1 MRCVL
6 IASSAAELLF
16 YWADAA
22 FLRRLRPPAAAAVQ
36 GPAVEDSLNTLF
48 APLIISCTALLE
60 KLSDTYTCFRAE
72 HGRHLHVLHMFGD
85 CLYIAVNGDGTESED
100 DLRRTLFVLRR
111 LVEAHCGLVTLDSHL
126 IRKELRPADSEQRE
140 RVWSLLR
147 GLLET
152 YLRLREEDQSFAVEA
167 VERLIHPQ
175 LCEQCIEFLER
186 QVVQYINASPER
198 GGDEVGHAF
207 LLVHT
212 KLLAFYS
219 SRNASSI
226 RPADLLILI
235 LLVQDLYPSQSA
247 EEELGPQPEA
257 GKVLPQGPKRSD
269 SIPVSSPSSRGG
281 AEKESDDQD
290 TDDLSTPE
298 VYYTPQPSPGRQSTG
313 ECLAGKE
320 PCAGPAA
327 PQGVWGGA
335 WGTGRQSRAAAF
347 PAGSES
353 WSESPEP
360 AAAGDADSAD
370 VQVAEDLLQTLEPLV
385 PEASNPRRIFLDANL
400 REGYCPLLP
409 HTMHCLPLWP
419 GISLVLLTKVSCK
432 VKAAELGW
440 VLPDLSPSS
449 TTGPYDPRGRHLAP
463 AAGWV
468 LAAGEEAGRGA
479 GGGSPPQLS
488 HPDRAA
494 AAHGQVC
501 EEAERAGHPVA
512 ERLGGVQEQDIL
524 PQRAWEQPGAAA
536 GSGHGE
542 AAALLR
548 VPPALP
554 QLRQPEPVAGPAGP
568 CPEADEG
575 EAAGLA
581 GLPAGE
587 EQAQHHHGVISLP
600 AARAGRDPRRVGG
613 GGHVGKV
620 KAVRGASPGP
630 GGCPKRA
637 LRLLD
642 ALNLP
647 HVPGGLS
654 WPGALHLRR
663 PHGWA
668 DDGSVAQHGGEVQ
681 LGAGQGASGRVR
693 QEQGLVPGR
702 AGPAIP
708 AEGLHDSDAAGR
720 RLLLLLLPLVRERAG
735 LQAGGDGGARPLRRL
750 RSHRDAGRRLLQE
763 AAALLQQEPPGRGGE
778 VLRAADRAPGHH
790 PLRAGGPAGLRLG
803 PAPLGAFPHPPALS
817 RPRGWD

>member
-140 RVWSLLR
+140 HVWSLLR

-257 GKVLPQGPKRSD
+257 GKVLPQGPKRSE

-313 ECLAGKE
+313 
-320 PCAGPAA
+320 
-327 PQGVWGGA
+327 
-335 WGTGRQSRAAAF
+335 
-347 PAGSES
+347 SES

-360 AAAGDADSAD
+360 AAAGDADFAD

-440 VLPDLSPSS
+440 VLPDPSPSS

-554 QLRQPEPVAGPAGP
+554 QHLQPEPVAGPAGP

-587 EQAQHHHGVISLP
+587 EQAQHHHGV
-600 AARAGRDPRRVGG
+600 
-613 GGHVGKV
+613 
-620 KAVRGASPGP
+620 
-630 GGCPKRA
+630 
-637 LRLLD
+637 
-642 ALNLP
+642 
-647 HVPGGLS
+647 VPGGLS

-708 AEGLHDSDAAGR
+708 AEGLHNSDAAGR

-763 AAALLQQEPPGRGGE
+763 AAALLQQEPPGRGGK

-817 RPRGWD
+817 SPRGRD